1 MFRLSVFLVI
11 AFSVLYNI
19 TRFFEY
25 RHETYEVPTEVRTPP
40 VVANCNAENWG
51 QKITSTTIFMIVK
64 SLVKDNTDRRLTLQQ
79 YTTSLPY
86 LWMWGGRMTSYVA
99 VPTKQPDN
107 VHRKTFN
114 TLLPNVLFV
123 RPC

>member
-51 QKITSTTIFMIVK
+51 QKITSTKIFMIVK

-86 LWMWGGRMTSYVA
+86 FLDVGW
-99 VPTKQPDN
+99 
-107 VHRKTFN
+107 
-114 TLLPNVLFV
+114 
-123 RPC
+123 